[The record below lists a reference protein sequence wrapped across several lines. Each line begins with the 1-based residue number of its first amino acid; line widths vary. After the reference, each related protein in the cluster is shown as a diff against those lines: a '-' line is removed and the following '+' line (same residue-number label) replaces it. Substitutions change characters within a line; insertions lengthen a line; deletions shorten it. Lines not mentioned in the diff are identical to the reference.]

1 MDLNLIAEGRQPKL
15 QFFNATDKEQIL
27 TGALQVLEE
36 FGMQILHP
44 EARDLLHKAGC
55 SLGADHMV
63 SIPSHLVSQAVET
76 APNSIAVYNREGQ
89 AAMDLGGYRSYYGP
103 GSDLMYTLDGSSGER
118 RESRLEDV
126 QRAALVCD
134 ALPNIDFLMSS
145 AYPNEIP
152 ASKSYLVSFQAM
164 SEHSS
169 KPIVCTA
176 EGKRDLSRMRDIACL
191 HRESPED
198 LAHRPYFVHYAEPI
212 SPRKHPFDSL
222 DKLVFCAD
230 TTIPCIY
237 SPAPISGSTAPMS
250 IAGHVVQGL
259 AESLCGLVIHQLRNP
274 GAPFLMGMGAAVL
287 DMATSQCSYN
297 APEYYLAYMATVEMS
312 HYLDLPSWGY
322 AGTSDAQIPDGQ
334 AVLES
339 GYQTLLATLAGA
351 NLNHDVG
358 YLNFGLT
365 GCLEMIVITNEIIE
379 LAKRLKK
386 GIPVNEASL
395 GLEAIKEVG
404 HQGHYLTHAHT
415 MEHLRSTQWRPDLF
429 ARPGYETWDQ
439 KGRRTL
445 LQRATQRLEEI
456 LRHHEAFPLEQG
468 KLDQIQAIVEAPFA
482 DSKMAV

>member
-15 QFFNATDKEQIL
+15 QFLNTKDKEQIMS
-27 TGALQVLEE
+27 GALKVLEE

-44 EARDLLHKAGC
+44 EARDLLQKAGC
-55 SLGADHMV
+55 IPEADSMLK
-63 SIPSHLVSQAVET
+63 IPSHLVHQAVET
-76 APNSIAVYNREGQ
+76 APSSIAVFDREGRQ
-89 AAMDLGGYRSYYGP
+89 AMDLGGYRSYYGP
-103 GSDLMYTLDGSSGER
+103 GSDLMYTLDGASGER

-126 QRAALVCD
+126 QRAATVCD
-134 ALPNIDFLMSS
+134 SLPNIDFLMSS

-152 ASKSYLVSFQAM
+152 ASKSYLTSFQAM
-164 SEHSS
+164 TEHSS

-176 EGKRDLSRMRDIACL
+176 EGKRDLHRMWEIARL
-191 HRESPED
+191 HREGASD
-198 LAHRPYFVHYAEPI
+198 LADRPYFIQYAEPI

-222 DKLVFCAD
+222 DKLLLCAD
-230 TTIPCIY
+230 KKIPCIY

-250 IAGHVVQGL
+250 VAGHVVQGL
-259 AESLCGLVIHQLRNP
+259 SESLCGLVIHQLRNP

-312 HYLDLPSWGY
+312 HFLDLPSWGY

-339 GYQTLLATLAGA
+339 GYQTLLATLGGA

-365 GCLEMIVITNEIIE
+365 GCLEMIVINNEIIE
-379 LAKRLKK
+379 LAKRIKK
-386 GIPVNEASL
+386 GIPVNRASL
-395 GLEAIKEVG
+395 GLEAIQEVG
-404 HQGHYLTHAHT
+404 HQGHYLTHEHT

-429 ARPGYETWDQ
+429 SRLGYEAWDK

-445 LQRATQRLEEI
+445 LQRAANRLESI
-456 LRHHEAFPLEQG
+456 LRDHRAVPLEQA
-468 KLDQIQAIVEAPFA
+468 KLDQIREIVDAPFT
-482 DSKMAV
+482 D